1 MTGFGERLRLAVAD
15 RGALCVGIDPH
26 EGLLREWGLDATAA
40 GTRELGLRVV
50 DAAAGRVAVV
60 KPQVAFFE
68 RFGSAGFAALEDVL
82 AAARAAGLIAIADAK
97 RGDIGTTMDG
107 YAAAWLSPGA
117 PLEADAVTVS
127 PYLGVGALVPT
138 FDLAERHGFMLA
150 VPEVAAP
157 GKGWTSH
164 PSIFGKHPPAD
175 DIGFFRYLISKLKA
189 EYPVDPSRIYLVGQL
204 SGGMMAYRLAAEMSG
219 QIAAIGV
226 VNASIGVTATS
237 SNITSRIPRPAN
249 PVPVVAFHG
258 WANDVLPYDGGEGT
272 RGARSYFS
280 VNDSMDFWREVNGC
294 NAEPQVQRFGKRS
307 TVAIRYPA
315 DDGFSD
321 VVLYKL
327 PRADHEWPEAILIGV
342 RRVTPA
348 EIMWQ
353 FFTEKR
359 R

>member
-1 MTGFGERLRLAVAD
+1 MMRVLLAFFGLLALEGCTTVRAAAPERSAPPAVVRPDSSGPKSLTLVAGGMERRCDVYEVEGTEKRPLVILIHCSTDTAETAVRKTGFA
-15 RGALCVGIDPH
+15 
-26 EGLLREWGLDATAA
+26 
-40 GTRELGLRVV
+40 
-50 DAAAGRVAVV
+50 
-60 KPQVAFFE
+60 
-68 RFGSAGFAALEDVL
+68 
-82 AAARAAGLIAIADAK
+82 
-97 RGDIGTTMDG
+97 
-107 YAAAWLSPGA
+107 
-117 PLEADAVTVS
+117 
-127 PYLGVGALVPT
+127 
-138 FDLAERHGFMLA
+138 DLAERHGFMLA

-294 NAEPQVQRFGKRS
+294 SGEPQVQRFGKRS

-353 FFTEKR
+353 FFAEKR